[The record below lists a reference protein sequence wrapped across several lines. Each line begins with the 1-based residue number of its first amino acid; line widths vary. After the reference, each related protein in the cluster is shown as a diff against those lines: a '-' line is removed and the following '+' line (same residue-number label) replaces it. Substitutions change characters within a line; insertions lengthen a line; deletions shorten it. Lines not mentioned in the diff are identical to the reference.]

1 MRTPLRRLGQRLQI
15 QIIQRRIL
23 ALILFLAVCAVG
35 CSQNPKSTPTQTLF
49 LLEKPV
55 TNPLNEAKIEPGEI
69 IPVRVVN
76 VREAVEY
83 RWKLQGDGKISS
95 TKGDAILYT
104 APAEKEG
111 GIAIVTVTAHSAQG
125 ASAPTSPII
134 YIQPVATVRLDALA
148 KPLGRISKVLIE
160 RASGLNDCDTGTD
173 CLRFTYRPGEG
184 QGGVYWWPL
193 CIGQIVDIRCQETG
207 EQGNDDKDPLCIAFI
222 KTQTWDEIQKG
233 VCGINVLEAGHLST
247 VKRLTFLARGAQ
259 GEEIVTFN
267 VGAVGMPPDP
277 PRSTAG
283 VTLAPTWEPYKI
295 DLEGT
300 DLTNAI
306 ILFSWDATDVNN
318 PEGAIFYLDDV
329 QFEGTR

>member
-23 ALILFLAVCAVG
+23 ALILLLGVCTAG
-35 CSQNPKSTPTQTLF
+35 CSKNPAATPTQTLF

-55 TNPLNEAKIEPGEI
+55 TNPSNEITIEPGKV
-69 IPVRVVN
+69 IPVKIAST
-76 VREAVEY
+76 REAVEY
-83 RWKLQGDGKISS
+83 RWELQGDGKIPS
-95 TKGDAILYT
+95 TKGDVILYT
-104 APAEKEG
+104 APAKKEG

-125 ASAPTSPII
+125 TSAPTSLII

-148 KPLGRISKVLIE
+148 KPLGRISEVLIE
-160 RASGLNDCDTGTD
+160 RASGLNDCDTGSD

-259 GEEIVTFN
+259 GGEIVTFG
-267 VGAVGMPPDP
+267 VGVAGMSPDF
-277 PRSTAG
+277 PRSTG
-283 VTLAPTWEPYKI
+283 RVTLASTWEPYEI
-295 DLEGT
+295 NLENT
-300 DLTNAI
+300 DLTSAV
-306 ILFSWDATDVNN
+306 ILFSWDATDMDN
-318 PEGAIFYLDDV
+318 PEGAIFYLDDI